1 MSVKACVKPGSGASF
16 LPDCSVFAEHSAT
29 TVRYGVRAGRG
40 KGATRPENEV
50 CRYNS
55 GLSPLAPGDSE
66 LPALDFD
73 NILIAV
79 VETELCE
86 MERA

>member
-1 MSVKACVKPGSGASF
+1 
-16 LPDCSVFAEHSAT
+16 
-29 TVRYGVRAGRG
+29 
-40 KGATRPENEV
+40 
-50 CRYNS
+50 
-55 GLSPLAPGDSE
+55 LAPGDSE

-73 NILIAV
+73 NIVIAV

>member
-1 MSVKACVKPGSGASF
+1 MSVKACVKPGSGASL
-16 LPDCSVFAEHSAT
+16 LPDCSVFAEQAAT
-29 TVRYGVRAGRG
+29 TVHYGVRAGRG
-40 KGATRPENEV
+40 RGETRPENGV

-55 GLSPLAPGDSE
+55 GLSPRALGDSE

-73 NILIAV
+73 NVVIAV